1 MKFIFLPAAFLL
13 LLQICTAQ
21 DKNNLK
27 DKPLN
32 PGELPSAIV
41 KMIDSA
47 INTGKLDTAAADKVF
62 KEAIA
67 KSKKINNDYLAG
79 KAFYEMGEMYFHHKN
94 HNRSFGSFFNARD
107 YFHKAGAEK
116 EEAYT
121 LFGLGRQQYLRGN
134 YKVAAGHLNYAIR
147 GAKKF
152 KLPALESDALG
163 YLGILYHVMPGTVYQ
178 GTDYLKRSLVIKE
191 RLNDNNGMLRMMEKL
206 ADVYYRQKKFDSA
219 LLYLNLSIKKAT
231 GLKLFHDA
239 DLSRLNR
246 VGTYIRLNNMK
257 EAEKE
262 LADVIAT
269 TTDTA
274 DQNVMIRY
282 YIQQGNY
289 HTADEAFEKGK
300 QHYDKAIEVAN
311 RIGVPDMYGM
321 VYENMAEAYS
331 YKGMYKEAYDFLQQ
345 YNLQM
350 AGFYAENLTVIK
362 ELELILNTSLT
373 KDEVAYLTAENKL
386 KEIRFQSDTKI
397 KRLLLYGVI
406 IFVLLSAAIFYLY
419 NRQKIKNS
427 IIKKQAKELQA
438 MMKETDHR
446 VKNNLQIISGILDL
460 QSTSIKDAGAALMIK
475 ECRNKVQGMALIHQ
489 ELYSE
494 KNNSGIA
501 IDVYVDNLAK
511 SIFNTYNIHTEKVK
525 LVTDIEKIKLDVD
538 TVISIGL
545 ILNEL
550 ISNCLKHAFTKIENG
565 ILLITLKR
573 KDGVL
578 FLQVKDNGQGFND
591 IDSSL
596 TNASFGIKMVKAFAK
611 KLNAGIEI
619 NNNAGACVNILIE
632 KYRIV
637 F

>member
-1 MKFIFLPAAFLL
+1 MFI
-13 LLQICTAQ
+13 
-21 DKNNLK
+21 
-27 DKPLN
+27 
-32 PGELPSAIV
+32 
-41 KMIDSA
+41 
-47 INTGKLDTAAADKVF
+47 TGK
-62 KEAIA
+62 
-67 KSKKINNDYLAG
+67 
-79 KAFYEMGEMYFHHKN
+79 
-94 HNRSFGSFFNARD
+94 
-107 YFHKAGAEK
+107 
-116 EEAYT
+116 
-121 LFGLGRQQYLRGN
+121 
-134 YKVAAGHLNYAIR
+134 
-147 GAKKF
+147 
-152 KLPALESDALG
+152 
-163 YLGILYHVMPGTVYQ
+163 
-178 GTDYLKRSLVIKE
+178 
-191 RLNDNNGMLRMMEKL
+191 
-206 ADVYYRQKKFDSA
+206 KKFDSA
-219 LLYLNLSIKKAT
+219 LLYLNLSVKKAT
-231 GLKLFHDA
+231 NLKLFHDA

-257 EAEKE
+257 GAEKE
-262 LADVIAT
+262 LADIIAT
-269 TTDTA
+269 TIDTA
-274 DQNVMIRY
+274 DQNIMIRY

-289 HTADEAFEKGK
+289 HTAGEAFEKGK

-311 RIGVPDMYGM
+311 RIGVPEMYGM

-362 ELELILNTSLT
+362 ELELILNTSVT
-373 KDEVAYLTAENKL
+373 KDEVTHLTAENKL
-386 KEIRFQSDTKI
+386 KEIRYQSDTKI

-406 IFVLLSAAIFYLY
+406 IFLLLAAAIFYLY

-438 MMKETDHR
+438 MIKETDHR

-460 QSTSIKDAGAALMIK
+460 QSMSIKDAAAALMVK

-511 SIFNTYNIHTEKVK
+511 SIFNTYNIHTEKIK

-538 TVISIGL
+538 TVIPIGL

-550 ISNCLKHAFTKIENG
+550 ISNCLKHAFTKTENG
-565 ILLITLKR
+565 TLLVTLKR
-573 KDGVL
+573 KDGAL

-596 TNASFGIKMVKAFAK
+596 TNASFGIRMIKAFAK

-619 NNNAGACVNILIE
+619 NNNNGACVSILIE

>member
-1 MKFIFLPAAFLL
+1 MKFIALPVVLLL
-13 LLQICTAQ
+13 LLQLCTAQ
-21 DKNNLK
+21 DKSGLK
-27 DKPLN
+27 DKSLN
-32 PGELPSAIV
+32 QGELTSAIA

-47 INTGKLDTAAADKVF
+47 INTGKTDTTAADKIF

-116 EEAYT
+116 EVAYT

-134 YKVAAGHLNYAIR
+134 YKVATGHLNYAIR
-147 GAKKF
+147 AAKKF
-152 KLPALESDALG
+152 KLLALESDALG
-163 YLGILYHVMPGTVYQ
+163 YLGILYHVMPGTAYH
-178 GTDYLKRSLVIKE
+178 GTDYLKRSLLIKE

-219 LLYLNLSIKKAT
+219 LLYLNLSVKKAIN
-231 GLKLFHDA
+231 LKLFHDA

-257 EAEKE
+257 VAEKE

-269 TTDTA
+269 TTDTG
-274 DQNVMIRY
+274 DQNIMIRY

-289 HTADEAFEKGK
+289 HTAVEAFEKGK
-300 QHYDKAIEVAN
+300 QHYNKAIEVAN
-311 RIGVPDMYGM
+311 RIGVPEMYGM

-362 ELELILNTSLT
+362 ELELILNTSVT
-373 KDEVAYLTAENKL
+373 KDEVAHLTAENKL

-406 IFVLLSAAIFYLY
+406 IFLLLAVAIFYLY

-427 IIKKQAKELQA
+427 IIKKQAEDLQT

-446 VKNNLQIISGILDL
+446 VKNNLQIISSILGL
-460 QSTSIKDAGAALMIK
+460 QLMSVKDAASALVIK
-475 ECRNKVQGMALIHQ
+475 ECRNKVQRMALIHQ

-494 KNNSGIA
+494 KNNRGIA
-501 IDVYVDNLAK
+501 IDVYINNLAK
-511 SIFNTYNIHTEKVK
+511 SIFNTYNIHTEKIK
-525 LVTDIEKIKLDVD
+525 LVTDIEQIKLDVD
-538 TVISIGL
+538 TVIPIAMV
-545 ILNEL
+545 LNEL
-550 ISNCLKHAFTKIENG
+550 ISNSLKHAFIKTG
-565 ILLITLKR
+565 TGTLQVTLKR
-573 KDGVL
+573 KDEIL
-578 FLQVKDNGQGFND
+578 FLQVKDDGEGFNS
-591 IDSSL
+591 IDNSVSYS
-596 TNASFGIKMVKAFAK
+596 SFGMRMVQAFAK
-611 KLNAGIEI
+611 KLKASI
-619 NNNAGACVNILIE
+619 NIYNDNGACVSILIE
-632 KYRIV
+632 KYKIV